1 MADDSRVVRVFS
13 SLGAIATTT
22 ATATRI
28 ATTDN
33 AAVKNFYPTEA
44 FIESVA
50 ATGTIVTVASVS
62 IGTNA
67 TNYDNII
74 PSSGIVGL
82 GTIGVHLPLRV
93 SGVMIVV
100 PPGTDIY
107 FRITAIPI
115 GTSVVQTVN
124 VYLLGFYK

>member
-13 SLGAIATTT
+13 SVGAIATTAAA
-22 ATATRI
+22 ATKL

-44 FIESVA
+44 FIEVVSVG
-50 ATGTIVTVASVS
+50 GTIVTVASVS

-74 PSSGIVGL
+74 PATGLIGLLTTGIQ
-82 GTIGVHLPLRV
+82 LPLRPT
-93 SGVMIVV
+93 GTMLVV
-100 PPGTDIY
+100 PPGSDIY
-107 FRITAIPI
+107 FRIQAAPV